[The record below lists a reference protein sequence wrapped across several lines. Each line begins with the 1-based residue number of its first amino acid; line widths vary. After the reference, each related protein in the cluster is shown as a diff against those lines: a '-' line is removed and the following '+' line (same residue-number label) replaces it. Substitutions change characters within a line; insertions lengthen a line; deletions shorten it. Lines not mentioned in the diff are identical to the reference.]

1 MITDCQAHGRDS
13 ETVLRLGLRTT
24 QEMKGN
30 LELSMA
36 LLRKQDDEAKRAK
49 KMRDEM
55 MRDLSEQKEV
65 VFSMAHKLN
74 KLLSMSGRAK
84 AKAAPKEKTPV
95 RKPPKDAGT
104 WVRQWSAQHKREYF
118 FNSETKD
125 TTWRLPEGGLE
136 VLDPKCVAAATSSVP
151 CAIFCLFA
159 QPFSPAFCLAAAEAV
174 LHAGDG
180 NWRMY
185 CNSAAGSCA
194 HMAR

>member
-1 MITDCQAHGRDS
+1 MGRDGGHGAA
-13 ETVLRLGLRTT
+13 EAVY
-24 QEMKGN
+24 QQ
-30 LELSMA
+30 
-36 LLRKQDDEAKRAK
+36 KQLPTAKDP
-49 KMRDEM
+49 KMWCLKCNKAGKE
-55 MRDLSEQKEV
+55 KEV
-65 VFSMAHKLN
+65 VIAMARKLN
-74 KLLSMSGRAK
+74 KLEALGGRGGHYK
-84 AKAAPKEKTPV
+84 EAPKEKTPV

-136 VLDPKCVAAATSSVP
+136 VLDPKCVAAATSYVP

>member
-1 MITDCQAHGRDS
+1 M
-13 ETVLRLGLRTT
+13 
-24 QEMKGN
+24 
-30 LELSMA
+30 
-36 LLRKQDDEAKRAK
+36 
-49 KMRDEM
+49 
-55 MRDLSEQKEV
+55 
-65 VFSMAHKLN
+65 
-74 KLLSMSGRAK
+74 
-84 AKAAPKEKTPV
+84 

-185 CNSAAGSCA
+185 CNSALAAALIWRAETAVRCSGWHSYNSESIQAARTAIAGARVDPRNAVRYGGLPAA
-194 HMAR
+194 HAAGGTTGSSEDRAQNRSDSDDESDRGSSAEP